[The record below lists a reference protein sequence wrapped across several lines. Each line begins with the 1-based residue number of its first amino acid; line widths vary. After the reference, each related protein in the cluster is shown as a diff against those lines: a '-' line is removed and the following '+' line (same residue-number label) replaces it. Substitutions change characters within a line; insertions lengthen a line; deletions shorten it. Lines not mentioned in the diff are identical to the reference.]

1 MEIFIVKSKF
11 GYLVGVYTTREKAEE
26 RMKRI
31 GGGYIIKTNLDTDT
45 MIKEL

>member
-1 MEIFIVKSKF
+1 MEIYIVKSKF

-26 RMKRI
+26 RMRRV
-31 GGGYIIKTNLDTDT
+31 GGGTITVTRLDVDT